1 MEFWALKSHFKVCL
15 TIHKSIP
22 NFSQDHTLALSHPK
36 SHLKLSHP
44 NAQERKFFTCLKLT
58 SMQLDGFLENVEW
71 HLYFLPFSD
80 KYLAFH
86 KINYIHLVKR
96 EVLHTTKL
104 LMVGDR
110 VIKLTLE
117 KSYTIGE

>member
-1 MEFWALKSHFKVCL
+1 
-15 TIHKSIP
+15 
-22 NFSQDHTLALSHPK
+22 
-36 SHLKLSHP
+36 
-44 NAQERKFFTCLKLT
+44 
-58 SMQLDGFLENVEW
+58 MQLDGFLENVDW

-86 KINYIHLVKR
+86 KINYIDLVKR

-110 VIKLTLE
+110 IIKLTLE